1 MKRVFSIVTIVAFAV
16 NVPLLAASV
25 RDTMR
30 LKEVQVV
37 ETGKTNVALLPLATT
52 TISRTEIDKSTETSL
67 LPVLVNKV
75 PGLFVTERGFIGYGV
90 SGDAAGQVNMRGVGQ
105 GNKVLFMI
113 DGQPQWAGIFGHSL
127 PDTYVANGV
136 ERVEVVR
143 GPSSLLYG
151 SNAMGGSVNIV
162 TRKPAEDGVSGR
174 AHAMW
179 GYYYTQ
185 KYGLDVGF
193 KEGKWSGVVAATY
206 DRSNGSRANS
216 DFWLSNQFARLE
228 YAPSSQWAVG
238 ANVNMAQSRA
248 ENPGAVDQPLIDM
261 WTRIFRGTASFY
273 VKNNYENSRGG
284 IQAYYNWGRHK
295 IDDGYSALGGSPRDY
310 LFRSTD
316 YNWGVTAYQ
325 TVKPWK
331 GNDLSL
337 GVDFKQWGGHS
348 WNEMKNGA
356 PDEEIID
363 RHEDEMA
370 AYLMMQQSFLYDVV
384 SVNAGIRWEHGSQY
398 GNEWIPQ
405 AGFIL
410 KPFLGNSVKFSFG
423 KGFRS
428 PNLRELYLYAAANP
442 DLKPEYMYNYE
453 VELRQ
458 KLMNSKLDMGLTMF
472 FIDGR
477 DMIQTVMVS
486 GRPHNMNTGSFI
498 NKGIEFDAAYAIDSR
513 WRADMNYSYLH
524 TSKPILAAP
533 RHKLNG
539 ELSYSP
545 GNFSFSLE
553 SQSVWGL
560 YTTTGGSA
568 TKENYSLLNFRG
580 AYTIKQDF
588 PATLFVK
595 VDNITDKRYEINAG
609 FPMPGITVMGG
620 IDVRF

>member
-1 MKRVFSIVTIVAFAV
+1 MKRIFTIVTVAF
-16 NVPLLAASV
+16 LAANSSLFAISL
-25 RDTMR
+25 RDTMK
-30 LKEVQVV
+30 LKEVQVI
-37 ETGKTNVALLPLATT
+37 ETGKTGVALLPLTT
-52 TISRTEIDKSTETSL
+52 TTVTRSEIEESTETSL
-67 LPVLVNKV
+67 LPVLASKV

-90 SGDAAGQVNMRGVGQ
+90 SGGAAGQVNMRGVGQ

-127 PDTYVANGV
+127 PDTYVTNGV

-162 TRKPAEDGVSGR
+162 TKKPSEDGVSGR

-185 KYGLDVGF
+185 KYGLDIGF
-193 KEGKWSGVVAATY
+193 KEGKLSGTVAATY

-216 DFWLSNQFARLE
+216 DFWLSNQYARLE
-228 YAPSSQWAVG
+228 YTLSPKWNVG
-238 ANVNMAQSRA
+238 ANVNMTQSRA
-248 ENPGAVDQPLIDM
+248 ENPGAVNQPLLDM
-261 WTRIFRGTASFY
+261 WTRIFRGTASFH
-273 VKNNYENSRGG
+273 VKNSYENSRGG

-295 IDDGYSALGGSPRDY
+295 IDDGYSATGGSPRDY
-310 LFRSTD
+310 LFRSSD
-316 YNWGVTAYQ
+316 YNWGVTAFQ
-325 TVKPWK
+325 TIKPWK
-331 GNDLSL
+331 GNDLSI
-337 GVDFKQWGGHS
+337 GIDFKQWGGHS
-348 WNEMKNGA
+348 WNEMKNGTA
-356 PDEEIID
+356 DEDIIN
-363 RHEDEMA
+363 RHEDEVA
-370 AYLMMQQSFLYDVV
+370 AYMMMQQSFFDDVV

-410 KPFLGNSVKFSFG
+410 NPFSGNSIKFSFG

-442 DLKPEYMYNYE
+442 DLMPEYMYNYE

-458 KLMNSKLDMGLTMF
+458 KLLNNKIDIGLTMF

-477 DMIQTVMVS
+477 DMIQSVMVS
-486 GRPHNMNTGSFI
+486 GRPHNMNIGSFI
-498 NKGIEFDAAYAIDSR
+498 NKGIEVDASYAINSR
-513 WRADMNYSYLH
+513 WQADMNYSYLH

-533 RHKLNG
+533 RHILNG
-539 ELSYSP
+539 EVSYSP
-545 GNFSFSLE
+545 GNFSFTLE

-560 YTTTGGSA
+560 YSSTGETS
-568 TKENYSLLNFRG
+568 TKVNYSLLNFRG

-595 VDNITDKRYEINAG
+595 VDNITDKHYEIITG
-609 FPMPGITVMGG
+609 FPMPGVTVMGG
-620 IDVRF
+620 LSVRF